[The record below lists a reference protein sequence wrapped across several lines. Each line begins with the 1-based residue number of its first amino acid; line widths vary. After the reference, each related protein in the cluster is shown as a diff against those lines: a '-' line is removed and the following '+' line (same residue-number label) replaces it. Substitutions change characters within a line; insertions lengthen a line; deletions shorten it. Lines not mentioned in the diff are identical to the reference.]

1 MQGCKANCGGAAKL
15 SPEHAQKIA
24 DVLCGMAAKERASL
38 STSMP
43 ARLKETREA
52 LTHELRL
59 LAEVTYEPARKGK
72 RNKPR

>member
-15 SPEHAQKIA
+15 SREDAKRIA
-24 DVLCGMAAKERASL
+24 DVLCGLAAKERASF

-59 LAEVTYEPARKGK
+59 LAEVTEPARKGK